1 MGSARSPSRSDL
13 LTKQVTTIAT
23 TKTKLLTADDLMT
36 LSGQGIRAEL
46 IRGLLHMTAFGVPRY
61 DAPRLNMER
70 KLGDFVE
77 DQQVGTLL
85 KAAGIWLEGQPDTVR
100 KADIAYISNANMQI
114 ATLNY
119 GYPESVPD
127 LLVELVGPTDRL
139 PFVRKNAEMWRE
151 HGVPLVWVAYLGG
164 HTVDVYRAD
173 GTTST
178 ITETDTLDGG
188 DVLPGFVCPV
198 RDIFSV

>member
-1 MGSARSPSRSDL
+1 M

-23 TKTKLLTADDLMT
+23 TKTKLLTADDLII
-36 LSGQGIRAEL
+36 LSSQGIRAEL
-46 IRGLLHMTAFGVPRY
+46 IRGLLHMPAFGVPKY
-61 DAPRLNMER
+61 DSPRLNMER

-85 KAAGIWLEGQPDTVR
+85 KAAGIWIEGQPDTVR
-100 KADIAYISNANMQI
+100 KADIAYVSDANMQI

-127 LLVELVGPTDRL
+127 LLVDLVGPTDRL
-139 PFVRKNAEMWRE
+139 PFVKENAQMWSE

-178 ITETDTLDGG
+178 LTSNDTLDGD
-188 DVLPGFVCPV
+188 DVLPGFTCQVC
-198 RDIFSV
+198 DIFAA

>member
-1 MGSARSPSRSDL
+1 MISS
-13 LTKQVTTIAT
+13 T
-23 TKTKLLTADDLMT
+23 TKTKLLTADDLLR
-36 LSGQGIRAEL
+36 LSGQGVRGEL
-46 IRGLLHMTAFGVPRY
+46 IRGVLQMTAFGVPKY

-77 DQQVGTLL
+77 DQRVGTLL
-85 KAAGIWLEGQPDTVR
+85 KAAGIWLESQPDTVR

-127 LLVELVGPTDRL
+127 LLVDLVGPTDRP
-139 PFVRKNAEMWRE
+139 PFVRENAQMWSK

-173 GTTST
+173 APITTLAQN
-178 ITETDTLDGG
+178 DTLCGD
-188 DVLPGFVCPV
+188 DVLPGFTCPV
-198 RDIFSV
+198 SDIFSV